1 MANEKDLIIS
11 GNGKYVQVFAPREGI
26 SLTSPYLASEDIIV
40 CIATPVTITLDTVE
54 VAYDAGSIIGLAKG
68 VTYTLSATTAAHK
81 M

>member
-1 MANEKDLIIS
+1 MSTNTLPIDDHGQRI
-11 GNGKYVQVFAPREGI
+11 QVFTPREGI
-26 SLTSPYLASEDIIV
+26 SLTSPYLASEDIVV

-54 VAYDAGSIIGLAKG
+54 VAYDAGSVIGLSKG